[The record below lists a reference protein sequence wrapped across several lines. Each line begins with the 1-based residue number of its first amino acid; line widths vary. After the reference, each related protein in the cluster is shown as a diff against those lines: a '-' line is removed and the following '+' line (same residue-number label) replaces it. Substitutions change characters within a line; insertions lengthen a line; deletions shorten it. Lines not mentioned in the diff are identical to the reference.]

1 MEVAEISGEGLTAFP
16 SPYSE
21 TIKRLDLEG
30 VLQVIPAALMK
41 MVMAIMLQG
50 QHPTTDRGLLPWIFA
65 LIHSL
70 YIAKIEF
77 PTLLLHAAQRL
88 C

>member
-16 SPYSE
+16 TPYSE

-50 QHPTTDRGLLPWIFA
+50 QHPTTDRDSCLGFLL
-65 LIHSL
+65 
-70 YIAKIEF
+70 
-77 PTLLLHAAQRL
+77 
-88 C
+88 